1 MIIKSISIQGFRNIS
16 SEYIELADGLNAF
29 TGGNAQGKSSF
40 LEAAYFILN
49 GRSFRT
55 PRDRELIMNGMPSA
69 SVKCLIDDDGLSLSI
84 SSKLAKT
91 DNGADKS
98 INAEGKKIRKLSE
111 FIGKVGNSVF
121 SRDDISLITGAPA
134 ERRSFIDRLISSISP
149 VYLKNIKRYGELIK
163 KKNYLLKSGIFS
175 GGLAEAIN
183 EQISGYAS
191 FIEIAR
197 KGASEKLS
205 ETAGAI
211 YTEIFGMEQPFSIQY
226 SPNIAISNYTRE
238 TASVEIYEA
247 LRKGLKEED
256 SRRMAL
262 KGPHRDDLLMMSAGF
277 PSSYMASQGQHRAQ
291 ALSLKLAE
299 GRIIEEKTGK
309 KPVIFM
315 DDCFS
320 EMDSERKSRLLKYL
334 SGYGQ
339 VLISSPE
346 MPEPESV
353 QAEYR
358 IKNGR
363 IIRKWTADS
372 PDK

>member
-69 SVKCLIDDDGLSLSI
+69 SIKCLIDDDGLSLSI
-84 SSKLAKT
+84 SSQLTKT

-98 INAEGKKIRKLSE
+98 LNAEGKKIRTLSE

-121 SRDDISLITGAPA
+121 SRDDINLITGAPA
-134 ERRSFIDRLISSISP
+134 ERRCFIDRLISSISP
-149 VYLKNIKRYGELIK
+149 VYLKNLKRYGELIK

-197 KGASEKLS
+197 KGAAEKLS
-205 ETAGAI
+205 ETAGEI
-211 YTEIFGMEQPFSIQY
+211 YKEIFGMEQPFSIKY
-226 SPNIAISNYTRE
+226 IPNIAISNYTRE
-238 TASVEIYEA
+238 TASVEIYEV
-247 LRKGLKEED
+247 LRKALKEED
-256 SRRMAL
+256 SRKMAL

-291 ALSLKLAE
+291 ALSLKLSE

-320 EMDSERKSRLLKYL
+320 EMDSERKNRLLKYL
-334 SGYGQ
+334 SGCGQ
-339 VLISSPE
+339 VIISSPE
-346 MPEPESV
+346 MPEPEAV
-353 QAEYR
+353 QSEYK

-363 IIRKWTADS
+363 IIRK
-372 PDK
+372 